1 MANFQSLEEAKAFF
15 QQDRFATGNGM
26 QLDELTEEKAV
37 CSMTV
42 EENHRNGL
50 GGVMGGAIFTLA
62 DFASAVLS
70 NHLHRPTVAQQVSIS
85 YLNGVRGK
93 RLTAAA
99 VCLKNGRNNIVT
111 RVTVED
117 DTGRKIAE
125 TVVTS
130 FKLDEKK
137 PGRAGEGKES

>member
-1 MANFQSLEEAKAFF
+1 MAIFQSLEEAKAFF
-15 QQDRFATGNGM
+15 RQDRFATGNGM

-37 CSMTV
+37 CSMEV
-42 EENHRNGL
+42 GENHRNGL

-62 DFASAVLS
+62 DFASAALS

-85 YLNGVRGK
+85 YLNGVRGN

-130 FKLDEKK
+130 FKLEERT
-137 PGRAGEGKES
+137 PG